1 LKAIFPDKKSGL
13 TSLRPVQLC
22 RFCSRIQGHMA
33 RKKRCRVFVSYSRHD
48 ESLVKPLAGLLG
60 AAADDAVFLDVTS
73 IKPGEIWKTEI
84 EKAVR
89 EASVFILCWC
99 CESEKSSFIAY
110 EIQAAL
116 SAGEK
121 RLVPVLFCST
131 PLPATLA
138 DRQWIDLRERVVHL
152 CNHEVKAPAA
162 GKGAAKDA
170 TGEFFTDRQFSAEG
184 VPPRRRSQ
192 ATGAGT
198 PLGPPFEA
206 PSPVG
211 APLPAPPKSRA
222 LGWGKAAG
230 IVAAVLVA
238 ALLVIGY
245 VTPPRQAAAPPVVRS
260 ERPAAPVRA
269 SSVEHYGAFVG
280 GFLGITALI
289 AAAFVTVRMA
299 RVLRRR
305 KMQRQTEEISA
316 AAKAYFEGLGR
327 ASQR

>member
-1 LKAIFPDKKSGL
+1 MTGL
-13 TSLRPVQLC
+13 SSLRARQV
-22 RFCSRIQGHMA
+22 RIQGHMA

-73 IKPGEIWKTEI
+73 IKPGGYWKTEI

-152 CNHEVKAPAA
+152 CNHGVKAPAA
-162 GKGAAKDA
+162 GKDA

-192 ATGAGT
+192 TIFE
-198 PLGPPFEA
+198 PPPFEERLPA
-206 PSPVG
+206 G
-211 APLPAPPKSRA
+211 ALPPAPPKASA
-222 LGWGKAAG
+222 SGWGKTAG
-230 IVAAVLVA
+230 VVAAVLVA
-238 ALLVIGY
+238 AALVVGY
-245 VTPPRQAAAPPVVRS
+245 VSTPHRAAAPRVVLHES
-260 ERPAAPVRA
+260 APVWA
-269 SSVEHYGAFVG
+269 SVVERYG
-280 GFLGITALI
+280 GFLGGFLVIAALI
-289 AAAFVTVRMA
+289 AAGFVAARMA

-305 KMQRQTEEISA
+305 KMQRQTEEITA
-316 AAKAYFEGLGR
+316 AAQAYFVGLGGL
-327 ASQR
+327 SQH

>member
-1 LKAIFPDKKSGL
+1 
-13 TSLRPVQLC
+13 
-22 RFCSRIQGHMA
+22 MA

-73 IKPGEIWKTEI
+73 IKPGEMWKTEI

-162 GKGAAKDA
+162 ASGA
-170 TGEFFTDRQFSAEG
+170 TGEFFTGRQFSAEG

-192 ATGAGT
+192 TM
-198 PLGPPFEA
+198 FE
-206 PSPVG
+206 
-211 APLPAPPKSRA
+211 APLPAEAPRAGAPSPAPPKASA
-222 LGWGKAAG
+222 SVWAKAAAV
-230 IVAAVLVA
+230 VATVLVA
-238 ALLVIGY
+238 ALLVVGY
-245 VTPPRQAAAPPVVRS
+245 VTVKAPPPASRPVVRHGS
-260 ERPAAPVRA
+260 VGAPAGP
-269 SSVEHYGAFVG
+269 SVVGHYGVFLG
-280 GFLGITALI
+280 GFLVI
-289 AAAFVTVRMA
+289 AAGFVAVRMA
-299 RVLRRR
+299 RVSRRR
-305 KMQRQTEEISA
+305 KMQRQTEEITA
-316 AAKAYFEGLGR
+316 AAKAYFEGLGG
-327 ASQR
+327 ASGP

>member
-1 LKAIFPDKKSGL
+1 
-13 TSLRPVQLC
+13 
-22 RFCSRIQGHMA
+22 MA

-73 IKPGEIWKTEI
+73 IKPGEMWKTEI

-152 CNHEVKAPAA
+152 CNHGVKAPAA
-162 GKGAAKDA
+162 ARGA

-184 VPPRRRSQ
+184 GPPR
-192 ATGAGT
+192 
-198 PLGPPFEA
+198 
-206 PSPVG
+206 PVG
-211 APLPAPPKSRA
+211 APSPAPPKASA
-222 LGWGKAAG
+222 SVWAKATAV
-230 IVAAVLVA
+230 VAPVLVA
-238 ALLVIGY
+238 ALLVVGY
-245 VTPPRQAAAPPVVRS
+245 VTVKAPPPAS
-260 ERPAAPVRA
+260 RPAVRHGSLGAPA
-269 SSVEHYGAFVG
+269 
-280 GFLGITALI
+280 
-289 AAAFVTVRMA
+289 
-299 RVLRRR
+299 
-305 KMQRQTEEISA
+305 
-316 AAKAYFEGLGR
+316 
-327 ASQR
+327 